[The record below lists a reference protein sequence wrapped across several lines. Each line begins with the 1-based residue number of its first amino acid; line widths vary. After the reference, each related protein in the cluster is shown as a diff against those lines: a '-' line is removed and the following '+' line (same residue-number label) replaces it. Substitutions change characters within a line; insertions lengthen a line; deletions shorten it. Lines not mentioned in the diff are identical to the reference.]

1 MVRAIGTIGLGAA
14 LMYVM
19 DLSSGRRRRAMLRDR
34 VVGLLHDVEDGIGK
48 GARDVG
54 NRLAGAVSGM
64 RHLLAPAAPV
74 DDDVLVARIRSRLG
88 RLVSH
93 PHAIEVAA
101 GNGEVLLGGVIL
113 AHEVPGLLAGLSHVP
128 GVVSITNELET
139 HEHAAHVPG
148 LQGAGRRDAAMAG
161 AWTPAMRL
169 LAGLV
174 GLRVARR
181 GLRRGG
187 VFGTLFGLGGLG
199 LLYRA
204 FSNRPMGT
212 AAGQGVTFHKSMTI
226 QATPAEVYAL
236 WSNPENFPR
245 FMAHLVEVRRLDDR
259 RHHWVARGPAGVPAA
274 WDSEIIGLEPERL
287 VAWRSVPGSMVEN
300 AGCVRFAKADG
311 ATRIDI
317 ELRYHPPAGA
327 LGHLVAALFGTD
339 PKHAMDEDLVRL
351 KSLLEDGKTRVAG
364 HTVTRSDIGIAAG
377 ETATTRGQ
385 EAHRE

>member
-1 MVRAIGTIGLGAA
+1 MVRVMGSIGLGAA

-19 DLSSGRRRRAMLRDR
+19 DGSSGRRRRAMLRDR

-48 GARDVG
+48 GSRDVS
-54 NRLAGAVSGM
+54 NRLTGALSGM
-64 RHLLAPAAPV
+64 RHRLAPAAPV
-74 DDDVLVARIRSRLG
+74 DDDVLVARIRARLG

-113 AHEVPGLLAGLSHVP
+113 AHEVPGLLAGLAHVP
-128 GVVSITNELET
+128 GVVSITHELES
-139 HEHAAHVPG
+139 HEDAANVPG
-148 LQGAGRRDAAMAG
+148 LQGAGRRETATAG
-161 AWTPAMRL
+161 AWTPALRL
-169 LAGLV
+169 LAGMI
-174 GLRVARR
+174 GLRIARR

-187 VFGTLFGLGGLG
+187 VFGTLAGLGGLG

-204 FSNRPMGT
+204 LSNRPMG
-212 AAGQGVTFHKSMTI
+212 AAQSGEGVTFHKSMTI
-226 QATPAEVYAL
+226 QATPAQVYDL
-236 WSNPENFPR
+236 WRNPENFPR

-259 RHHWVARGPAGVPAA
+259 RHHWVARGPAGVPVA

-300 AGCVRFAKADG
+300 AGCVRFATAESG
-311 ATRIDI
+311 TRLDI

-327 LGHLVAALFGTD
+327 LGHLVATLFGKD

-364 HTVTRSDIGIAAG
+364 HTVTRDDLGMAIG
-377 ETATTRGQ
+377 ETRAPS
-385 EAHRE
+385 A